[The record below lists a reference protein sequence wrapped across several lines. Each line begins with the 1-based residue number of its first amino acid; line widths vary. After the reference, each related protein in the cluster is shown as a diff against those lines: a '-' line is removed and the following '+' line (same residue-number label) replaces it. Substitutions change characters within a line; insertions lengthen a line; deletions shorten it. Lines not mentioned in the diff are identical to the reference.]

1 MKKEKEKQMN
11 IVFSFSDD
19 SSEKSEENKLS
30 KSQLSKINILEAEIK
45 ELRNYLKVI
54 DKTTHAILG
63 EISRFQSRIND
74 LSSKCKCCKHDKQ
87 KDGSCEKNNEVFEK
101 GQKNKE
107 MRSETDACAV
117 SANYKLRENSN
128 PCITNDY

>member
-63 EISRFQSRIND
+63 D
-74 LSSKCKCCKHDKQ
+74 SSLKERPLKH
-87 KDGSCEKNNEVFEK
+87 V
-101 GQKNKE
+101 
-107 MRSETDACAV
+107 
-117 SANYKLRENSN
+117 L
-128 PCITNDY
+128 